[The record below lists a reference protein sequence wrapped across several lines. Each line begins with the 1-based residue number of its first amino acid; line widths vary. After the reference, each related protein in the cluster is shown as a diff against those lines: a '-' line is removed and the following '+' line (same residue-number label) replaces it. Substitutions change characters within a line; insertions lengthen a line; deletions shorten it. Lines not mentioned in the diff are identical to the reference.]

1 MKAEIG
7 KSYLRNVP
15 HKGELISFE
24 HPAIKGTYDA
34 VARAIDN
41 NGLNRPT
48 AAQTASLV
56 YDAFQNKDGKY
67 ESEIIQ
73 ILKDAWLWEF
83 TGNLY
88 LPKSKD
94 EYNNGVI
101 IEDNPTISGGKLV
114 MNKNDLVKRLNNKD
128 SNVRFV
134 PFGFKTESQTVKEL
148 EKNTYIIGRY
158 GEEGAEKIAE
168 IASEYK
174 GSPYLWSFDSVNGEM
189 TRMSALYRGCCSD
202 LLGVD
207 GSGCGDNN
215 GGRAFGVCS
224 QEKK

>member
-1 MKAEIG
+1 M
-7 KSYLRNVP
+7 RNVP
-15 HKGELISFE
+15 HKGELINFE
-24 HPAIKGTYDA
+24 YPVVSGTYDA
-34 VARAIDN
+34 VARAIDKKE
-41 NGLNRPT
+41 LNRPT
-48 AAQTASLV
+48 SAQTASLV

-73 ILKDAWLWEF
+73 ILKDAWFWEF

-114 MNKNDLVKRLNNKD
+114 MNKNDLVKRLNDGD

-134 PFGFKTESQTVKEL
+134 PFGFKVEDQTIKEL
-148 EKNTYIIGRY
+148 EKNPYIIARY
-158 GEEGAEKIAE
+158 GEEGAEKITE

-174 GSPYLWSFDSVNGEM
+174 GSPYLYSFDSVNGET
-189 TRMSALYRGCCSD
+189 TRMSALNRDWNSGNMLNVIGLNWC
-202 LLGVD
+202 D
-207 GSGCGDNN
+207 GDEGH
-215 GGRAFGVCS
+215 AFGVCVP
-224 QEKK
+224 EKK

>member
-1 MKAEIG
+1 M
-7 KSYLRNVP
+7 RNVP
-15 HKGELISFE
+15 HKGELINFE
-24 HPAIKGTYDA
+24 YPVVSGTYDA
-34 VARAIDN
+34 VARAIDKKE
-41 NGLNRPT
+41 LNRPT
-48 AAQTASLV
+48 SAQTASLV

-73 ILKDAWLWEF
+73 ILKDAWFWEF

-114 MNKNDLVKRLNNKD
+114 MNKNDLVKRLNDGD

-134 PFGFKTESQTVKEL
+134 PFGFKVEDQTIKEL
-148 EKNTYIIGRY
+148 EKNPYIIARY
-158 GEEGAEKIAE
+158 GEEGAEKIAK

-174 GSPYLWSFDSVNGEM
+174 GSPYLWSFDSVNEE
-189 TRMSALYRGCCSD
+189 TTKMSQLGLYRGSGD
-202 LLGVD
+202 GLLVD
-207 GSGCGDNN
+207 G
-215 GGRAFGVCS
+215 GGWDSNSDGHAFGVCIP
-224 QEKK
+224 EDNKPEGGKTK